1 MKGKSLIGVILAAI
15 CVTVTYLLPGSEE
28 LSHEGITALGVLGMA
43 SILWISN
50 TLPFGVTGLLAL
62 VMLVLLGVSDMASV
76 FVGFSNSSVIFVI
89 TVFCLTA
96 AVMNTKLTLRLINKL
111 LRWAGSSAE
120 KLVLAYMAA
129 AALLSSVMSNVPVTV
144 LFLGLAQ
151 PVLKAVGAKPG
162 SSRLGKCLMIGIPFA
177 AVNGGM
183 ATPAGSSFNVLAMGV
198 FESIAGKPLT
208 FLQWMAVGLPTA
220 IVATLVCWICL
231 VKIFKPEAI
240 NEECSA
246 SIREEAENAG
256 KISAYEKK
264 VLFMLVAMPVL
275 WILGTWFPALDVTVV
290 SIIGFVVMFMPGIN
304 ILTWKQFEESVPWNI
319 ILMFG
324 AILSLGTIV
333 AKTGGAA
340 YLSKLFLA
348 SGVMNLNIILVF
360 FIVGVFAYLL
370 QTFFPVAPAIIS
382 LFVPAVAAVCVPMGI
397 SAAVPT
403 LIITIPEQ
411 YGGTEVDILTQCM
424 VVEQACAL
432 GFPNLCWMNFAC
444 EVDDMLAFGSPEQ
457 QAETMKN
464 AMTGTKPFSLGF
476 TEPNAGSDNSAMSTR
491 AEHRDGKVYINGQK
505 TFITYADRVPYML
518 LMARNYENEIPQK
531 DMSMYWLPM
540 NTPGVKVTPLD
551 KIGQH
556 MINSC
561 EVYLENVVLDESALV
576 GKKGRG
582 FFQLMKNFEVERL
595 MSTAMN
601 VGMAQ
606 AAYEEAARY
615 ATERVQFG
623 KTIGS
628 FQLTQEK
635 IINMAIKIENMR
647 NMVYHYAWMKQNG
660 MSIATE
666 SAMAKYYTSRA
677 AFEVVDDAMQIMGGI
692 GYTNDVRI
700 ARLWRDCR
708 LSRIMAGTDEIMVH
722 IAGRAL
728 LKEFANK

>member
-304 ILTWKQFEESVPWNI
+304 ILTWKQFEESC
-319 ILMFG
+319 
-324 AILSLGTIV
+324 SLEHNSYVRRDTLTRNNCC
-333 AKTGGAA
+333 KDRRRC
-340 YLSKLFLA
+340 
-348 SGVMNLNIILVF
+348 
-360 FIVGVFAYLL
+360 
-370 QTFFPVAPAIIS
+370 IS
-382 LFVPAVAAVCVPMGI
+382 VK
-397 SAAVPT
+397 AVPCKRRHESEHYPCVLYSRRICLPAADLLPCRSGDNKPVRT
-403 LIITIPEQ
+403 
-411 YGGTEVDILTQCM
+411 GCCRGVRAD
-424 VVEQACAL
+424 
-432 GFPNLCWMNFAC
+432 GN
-444 EVDDMLAFGSPEQ
+444 FGSGPD
-457 QAETMKN
+457 ADNYDCCCRNVSAPHK
-464 AMTGTKPFSLGF
+464 
-476 TEPNAGSDNSAMSTR
+476 SD
-491 AEHRDGKVYINGQK
+491 I
-505 TFITYADRVPYML
+505 
-518 LMARNYENEIPQK
+518 
-531 DMSMYWLPM
+531 
-540 NTPGVKVTPLD
+540 
-551 KIGQH
+551 
-556 MINSC
+556 C
-561 EVYLENVVLDESALV
+561 
-576 GKKGRG
+576 
-582 FFQLMKNFEVERL
+582 
-595 MSTAMN
+595 
-601 VGMAQ
+601 
-606 AAYEEAARY
+606 
-615 ATERVQFG
+615 
-623 KTIGS
+623 
-628 FQLTQEK
+628 
-635 IINMAIKIENMR
+635 IE
-647 NMVYHYAWMKQNG
+647 
-660 MSIATE
+660 
-666 SAMAKYYTSRA
+666 
-677 AFEVVDDAMQIMGGI
+677 
-692 GYTNDVRI
+692 
-700 ARLWRDCR
+700 L
-708 LSRIMAGTDEIMVH
+708 
-722 IAGRAL
+722 
-728 LKEFANK
+728 